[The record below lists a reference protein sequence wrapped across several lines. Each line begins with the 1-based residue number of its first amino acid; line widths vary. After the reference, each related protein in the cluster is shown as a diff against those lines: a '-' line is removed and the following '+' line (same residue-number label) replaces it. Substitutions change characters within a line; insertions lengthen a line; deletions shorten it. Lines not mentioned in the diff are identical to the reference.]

1 MIFVL
6 FAFVNVLKYELT
18 EFTKNELGSLDF
30 CFKYDECFSFFLSFM
45 FFSMYNF
52 SMNISKKVLAERFM
66 IFFAGVVQV
75 VGFAISISVEDFS
88 KAFVP
93 YFNVIVPVLNISCAA
108 VCFFLVVF
116 PKFKFLQAAVLF
128 VQGIAMTLNNII
140 FLGIFLYCLGIVLL
154 FCYGYLKSGKNVK
167 ILVCTGLLIV
177 SLLPILFKDVSA
189 FFMAVA
195 YMMFVLFSY
204 FHLYLV
210 IKTNFIDLFPFLGEK
225 ISSMKL
231 PEYGGKL
238 RLSEFG
244 ISERQMQL
252 LARYKKGNKKY
263 KDLANCFCISE
274 SAVKHEMSKFCKK
287 FGVKNVD
294 SLIAL
299 LNLYSVEY
307 A

>member
-1 MIFVL
+1 MNLVHGCFALNMTSIFL
-6 FAFVNVLKYELT
+6 
-18 EFTKNELGSLDF
+18 
-30 CFKYDECFSFFLSFM
+30 FFLSFM

-52 SMNISKKVLAERFM
+52 YMNISKKVLAERFM
-66 IFFAGVVQV
+66 ILFAGIVQV
-75 VGFAISISVEDFS
+75 VGFVISISIEDFS

-93 YFNVIVPVLNISCAA
+93 YFDIVVPVLNISCAA
-108 VCFFLVVF
+108 VCFFLAVF
-116 PKFKFLQAAVLF
+116 PKFRFLQTVVLF
-128 VQGIAMTLNNII
+128 VQGIAMTLNNLI

-154 FCYGYLKSGKNVK
+154 FCYGYLKSGKNIK
-167 ILVCTGLLIV
+167 ILVCAVLLLL

-189 FFMAVA
+189 FFMACA
-195 YMMFVLFSY
+195 YAFFILFSY

-210 IKTNFIDLFPFLGEK
+210 IKNNFIDLFPFLGEK

-263 KDLANCFCISE
+263 KDLASCFCISE
-274 SAVKHEMSKFCKK
+274 SSVKHEMAKFCKK

-299 LNLYSVEY
+299 LNLYRIEY
-307 A
+307 V